1 MAQARLSMRKLREI
15 ARLRFEAS
23 RTLAEIAAAVGSSRS
38 TVQEAL
44 SRLSRAGLEW
54 PWPADA
60 DEVEIEARLYVPH
73 AGRKKATE
81 PALPD
86 FVRVHTELARKGVT
100 RRLLWQEYRRE
111 HPNGLSYSQF
121 CDRFREWRGTQD
133 VVLRQVHVPGEELY
147 VDYAGLTMPITDRL
161 TGEIAKAQ
169 IFVAALGHS
178 SYTFAEATATQNV
191 VDWLGSHVRAFEFF
205 GAVPAAVIPDNLKSG
220 VVRAH
225 RYDPDVNPAYQDL
238 ATHYRVSVLPARVRH
253 PRDKAIVES
262 AVQVVERWI
271 LAPLREEIFFSLAE
285 LNAAIAQRL
294 TVLNAQPFQKREGS
308 RRSVFETVERAALKP
323 LPLHPYQ
330 YGTWKKAKVHLDYHI
345 ELDRRYYSVPHAL
358 IGRTVEARITD
369 HSVEVFL
376 KGRRVAA
383 HARAARKGQF
393 VTDPAHRPDGHLSF
407 IERSHERLLSRAE
420 AIGQATAEV
429 IRAQAGQR
437 LHREQT
443 LRLSLGILRLAR
455 DFSPQALEAAC
466 TRALEL
472 KSACYRTVHTL
483 LRHPPPRI
491 AAPPHM
497 PAIEHENVRGE
508 TYFQQ
513 ALP

>member
-1 MAQARLSMRKLREI
+1 M
-15 ARLRFEAS
+15 
-23 RTLAEIAAAVGSSRS
+23 
-38 TVQEAL
+38 
-44 SRLSRAGLEW
+44 
-54 PWPADA
+54 
-60 DEVEIEARLYVPH
+60 
-73 AGRKKATE
+73 
-81 PALPD
+81 
-86 FVRVHTELARKGVT
+86 
-100 RRLLWQEYRRE
+100 
-111 HPNGLSYSQF
+111 
-121 CDRFREWRGTQD
+121 
-133 VVLRQVHVPGEELY
+133 
-147 VDYAGLTMPITDRL
+147 
-161 TGEIAKAQ
+161 
-169 IFVAALGHS
+169 
-178 SYTFAEATATQNV
+178 
-191 VDWLGSHVRAFEFF
+191 
-205 GAVPAAVIPDNLKSG
+205 
-220 VVRAH
+220 
-225 RYDPDVNPAYQDL
+225 
-238 ATHYRVSVLPARVRH
+238 
-253 PRDKAIVES
+253 
-262 AVQVVERWI
+262 
-271 LAPLREEIFFSLAE
+271 
-285 LNAAIAQRL
+285 
-294 TVLNAQPFQKREGS
+294 
-308 RRSVFETVERAALKP
+308 
-323 LPLHPYQ
+323 
-330 YGTWKKAKVHLDYHI
+330 HLDYHI

-466 TRALEL
+466 ARALEL